1 MRRRI
6 RFQKWLTTNWQAKL
20 ICLAA
25 AVVVWFMVNHLLVR
39 STSPEW
45 SIDDIRLSMPE

>member
-1 MRRRI
+1 MRHKTRLR
-6 RFQKWLTTNWQAKL
+6 KWLTTNWQAKL

-25 AVVVWFMVNHLLVR
+25 AVVVWFIVNHLLVR
-39 STSPEW
+39 ASGPEW